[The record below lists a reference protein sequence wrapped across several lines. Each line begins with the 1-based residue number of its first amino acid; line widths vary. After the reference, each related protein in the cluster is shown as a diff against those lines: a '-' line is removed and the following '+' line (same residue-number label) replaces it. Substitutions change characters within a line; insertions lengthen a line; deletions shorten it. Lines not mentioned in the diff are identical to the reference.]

1 MSVNV
6 LITFHVR
13 EDRLASFTD
22 LLQTVKASLPGVPG
36 CQAVRVY
43 NDLGDPLAFI
53 LVETWDSAQAH
64 TRHLQGLQASGQWA
78 SVTRQLVRA
87 PVSTYC
93 REL

>member
-13 EDRLASFTD
+13 EDKRASFTD
-22 LLQTVKASLPGVPG
+22 LLQTVKVSLPTVPG

-43 NDLGDPLAFI
+43 NDLGDPLSFI

-64 TRHLQGLQASGQWA
+64 TRHLQSLQASGQWA

-93 REL
+93 REI